1 MDRQQ
6 AERELRNSRE
16 QLRNLSSHLESVREE
31 ERTRLARE
39 IHDELGQAL
48 TALKMDISWLIKHRV
63 DDNDSVLK
71 KTRSMEELLDSTI
84 RTVQRLCGELRP
96 GLLDDLGLAAAI
108 EWQAEEFQNR
118 TGIRV
123 RSGGELAGGLN

>member
-1 MDRQQ
+1 MERQQ

-31 ERTRLARE
+31 ERTRLARK

-63 DDNDSVLK
+63 DEEGSVLK
-71 KTRSMEELLDSTI
+71 KTRSMESLLDATI
-84 RTVQRLCGELRP
+84 ELSNGCPENCDR
-96 GLLDDLGLAAAI
+96 GFLTTSAWRQQL
-108 EWQAEEFQNR
+108 
-118 TGIRV
+118 
-123 RSGGELAGGLN
+123 SGRQKNFRIGAGSRAKLW